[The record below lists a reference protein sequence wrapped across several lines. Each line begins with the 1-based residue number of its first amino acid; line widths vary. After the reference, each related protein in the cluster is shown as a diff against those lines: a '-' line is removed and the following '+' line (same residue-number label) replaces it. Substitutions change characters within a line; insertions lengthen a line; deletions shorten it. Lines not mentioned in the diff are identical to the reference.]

1 MDFCTFI
8 PLNTTRD
15 IELQTSCF
23 SQSPGIKPGLAT
35 IIKRDCLCLL
45 ATNHKE
51 SKKRKSFYICCL
63 YMYILKTRNEYPAV
77 EYIQIRDEDFTLVIY
92 CKTERLFQQLKENNL
107 LILEEEIKKVL
118 PVLQAGNLHKLKTS

>member
-1 MDFCTFI
+1 
-8 PLNTTRD
+8 
-15 IELQTSCF
+15 
-23 SQSPGIKPGLAT
+23 
-35 IIKRDCLCLL
+35 
-45 ATNHKE
+45 
-51 SKKRKSFYICCL
+51 
-63 YMYILKTRNEYPAV
+63 MYILKTRNEYPAV